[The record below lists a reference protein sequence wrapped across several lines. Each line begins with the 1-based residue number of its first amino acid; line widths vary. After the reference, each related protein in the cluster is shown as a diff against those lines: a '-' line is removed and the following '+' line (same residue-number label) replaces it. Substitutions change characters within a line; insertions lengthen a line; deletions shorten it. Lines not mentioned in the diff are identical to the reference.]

1 MGEPRMGLKW
11 DGTISANT
19 LLTTLPLLVLGV
31 VWAVRLEG
39 RVNTE
44 TTARR
49 ARESALASRISM
61 VHAAVT
67 AQIAAVHAE
76 DDARMRGIRDLL
88 VQQSETLSRISGRL
102 DEAMRRLPP
111 ARNGQ

>member
-1 MGEPRMGLKW
+1 MGLKW

-39 RVNTE
+39 RLNTE
-44 TTARR
+44 GASRR
-49 ARESALASRISM
+49 AREANL
-61 VHAAVT
+61 T
-67 AQIAAVHAE
+67 EQIAAVHAE

-88 VQQSETLSRISGRL
+88 LEQTQTLDRISTRL
-102 DEAMRRLPP
+102 DDAIRRLPP
-111 ARNGQ
+111 AATASP